1 MPLHVTQLWHGISHC
16 RAVCFVRVDDRLG
29 DGQGNVV
36 HLLDRDCS
44 VQRRHQKVVETAP
57 ADTIPQATRDLM
69 FADAVRL
76 TSGANYRNAGTV
88 EPVATA
94 AERLIYQ

>member
-1 MPLHVTQLWHGISHC
+1 M
-16 RAVCFVRVDDRLG
+16 RL
-29 DGQGNVV
+29 DFHPAYFCWFAYNRRR
-36 HLLDRDCS
+36 LDRDCS